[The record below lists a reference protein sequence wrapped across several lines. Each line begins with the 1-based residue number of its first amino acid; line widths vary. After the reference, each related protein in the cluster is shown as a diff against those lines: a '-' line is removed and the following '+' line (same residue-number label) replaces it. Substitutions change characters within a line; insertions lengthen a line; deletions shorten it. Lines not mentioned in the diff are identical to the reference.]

1 MRFCRFIFFIKSS
14 YLSDNQGFQVHI
26 NMAQDLQYQLK
37 MKRAYEGR
45 ETMLIQDKNT
55 LLDILRK
62 EIIPATGCTEPVA
75 VAYSAAVAR
84 QKTDEE
90 IENVEIWVD
99 PGLYKNGM
107 RVGIPGTNERGL
119 SIAGA
124 LGLIAGKP
132 EKGMRVIED
141 VCPEDVESAKKMVE
155 QGMIKVLIK
164 DEYSKLYIETN
175 LFSKKDKV
183 RVVTLDR
190 HLNIVSADVGQEFKP
205 YNCEDVKTGL
215 QSSDIQGF
223 DFDDFAK
230 FSDEV
235 PISDIE
241 FLKEG
246 VQMSLALAD
255 EGISLPSG
263 IGYRLKQLVKDGL
276 MSDDLI
282 FNAQL
287 LCSSAAEARMSGS
300 KLPAMSSAGSGNHGI
315 TIFLT
320 NLAVAEKKKVSDER
334 LLRALVLSN
343 LVTFYIKSYTGTLS
357 AMCGCG
363 VAAGIGASAG
373 VVYLLGGSTKEMLG
387 AMINMVGSISGLVCD
402 GAKEGCAYKLA
413 LSAGWAVQS
422 ALLSMKGGIIN
433 TSNGILA
440 PDFKSIFKNLGY
452 VCNPGMV
459 DTNKAIIKVMSCQV

>member
-1 MRFCRFIFFIKSS
+1 MVFAIFIR
-14 YLSDNQGFQVHI
+14 L
-26 NMAQDLQYQLK
+26 
-37 MKRAYEGR
+37 KRAYEGR
-45 ETMLIQDKNT
+45 ETMLIQNKNT
-55 LLDILRK
+55 LLEILRN
-62 EIIPATGCTEPVA
+62 EIVPATGCTEPVA

-84 QKTDEE
+84 QKADGE

-119 SIAGA
+119 EIAGA
-124 LGLIAGKP
+124 LGLISGKP

-141 VCPEDVESAKKMVE
+141 VSLEDVEAAKRLVE
-155 QGMIKVLIK
+155 RGSIKVLIK
-164 DEYSKLYIETN
+164 DECQKLYIETN
-175 LFSKKDKV
+175 LYGKKNKV

-190 HLNIVSADVGQEFKP
+190 HLNIVSTDVGQEFMP

-215 QSSDIQGF
+215 PSREIQEF
-223 DFDDFAK
+223 DFDDFVN
-230 FSDEV
+230 FSNEV
-235 PISDIE
+235 DISDIE
-241 FLKEG
+241 FLREG
-246 VQMSLALAD
+246 VEMNLALAN
-255 EGISLPSG
+255 EGISMPSG
-263 IGYRLKQLVKDGL
+263 IGHRLKQLVKEGV

-287 LCSSAAEARMSGS
+287 LCSSASEARMSGS
-300 KLPAMSSAGSGNHGI
+300 QLAAMSSAGSGNHGI

-320 NLAVAEKKKVSDER
+320 NHAVAEKRGVLDER
-334 LLRALVLSN
+334 LLRALALSN

>member
-1 MRFCRFIFFIKSS
+1 MR
-14 YLSDNQGFQVHI
+14 
-26 NMAQDLQYQLK
+26 
-37 MKRAYEGR
+37 
-45 ETMLIQDKNT
+45 DKDT
-55 LLDILRK
+55 LLEILRK
-62 EIIPATGCTEPVA
+62 EVVPATGCTEPVA

-84 QKTDEE
+84 QKAGQEVE
-90 IENVEIWVD
+90 SVEIWVD

-119 SIAGA
+119 EIAGA

-132 EKGMRVIED
+132 ERGMRVIED
-141 VCPEDVESAKKMVE
+141 ASPEDVKAAKDMVE
-155 QGMIKVLIK
+155 QGRIRILVK
-164 DEYSKLYIETN
+164 DDCQKLYIETI
-175 LFSKKDKV
+175 LYGRKDKV

-190 HLNIVSADVGQEFKP
+190 HLNIVSTDVGQEFKP
-205 YNCEDVKTGL
+205 YNCEDVKINPP
-215 QSSDIQGF
+215 SRSIQGF
-223 DFDDFAK
+223 DFDDFVN
-230 FSDEV
+230 FCNEV
-235 PISDIE
+235 PVSDIR

-246 VQMSLALAD
+246 VDMNLAMAN
-255 EGISLPSG
+255 EGTLISSG
-263 IGYRLKQLVKDGL
+263 IGHKLKQLVSEGS

-282 FNAQL
+282 FRAQF
-287 LCSSAAEARMSGS
+287 LCSSASEARMSGS
-300 KLPAMSSAGSGNHGI
+300 KLPTMSSAGSGNHGI

-320 NLAVAEKKKVSDER
+320 VYSAAEKKGISEEK
-334 LLRALVLSN
+334 LLRALALSN
-343 LVTFYIKSYTGTLS
+343 LITFYIKSYTGTLS

-373 VVYLLGGSTKEMLG
+373 VVYLFDGSNEEMLG

-433 TSNGILA
+433 TTNGILA

-459 DTNKAIIKVMSCQV
+459 DTNKAIIKVMSSQV